1 MTFGARGR
9 VSVWYLATVLG
20 LLVVM
25 SQSHAIAT
33 PGSASGFGL

>member
-1 MTFGARGR
+1 
-9 VSVWYLATVLG
+9 VLG

-33 PGSASGFGL
+33 PGSANGFGL